1 MGTLTEK
8 LNYLLTTKD
17 KIKQALI
24 EKGISILED
33 TPFREYADKIKEIS
47 VGLSNTDLQ
56 LANATESKVLKGY
69 KFYAGNDTLKT
80 GTALSTQTTVNS
92 SNLFNGIKAYDNGG
106 NLITGSALSKE
117 TNVAAAKMFKGVTAY
132 NNLGELI
139 TGNPTSTSVT
149 SSKMFKGVTAYNSNG
164 TLITGSPTATT
175 VSASDIAK
183 GKKAYTSSGTLLD
196 GTGTLISG
204 TAYKVYTG
212 ELYNSNS
219 TIYLDNIVFGFVG
232 SSGLATGQEYSMATA
247 GGWAGAVSNQHVQ
260 LVLNYGQ
267 VISAG
272 YITITSSYLH
282 WEGDVITGVDYII
295 FCEV

>member
-56 LANATESKVLKGY
+56 LANATESKVLNGY
-69 KFYAGNDTLKT
+69 KFYAGNDILKT
-80 GTALSTQTTVNS
+80 GTALSTSTSVS
-92 SNLFNGIKAYDNGG
+92 SDKLFN
-106 NLITGSALSKE
+106 
-117 TNVAAAKMFKGVTAY
+117 GVTAY
-132 NNLGELI
+132 NNSGNLI
-139 TGNPTSTSVT
+139 TGTALSENVT
-149 SSKMFKGVTAYNSNG
+149 VTASKMFKGVTAYNQSGTKITGAPASTNVTAKKMFTGTTAFNQNG
-164 TLITGSPTATT
+164 TLITGAPTTTTAT
-175 VSASDIAK
+175 ASDIAS
-183 GKKAYTSSGTLLD
+183 GKTAYKNNGTLMT

-212 ELYNSNS
+212 EVTANRSTVYLSN
-219 TIYLDNIVFGFVG
+219 IKYAMFGTSG
-232 SSGLATGQEYSMATA
+232 LSSGDGISYA
-247 GGWAGAVSNQHVQ
+247 GGTAGAVNNYHVQ
-260 LVLNYGQ
+260 VILNYGQ
-267 VISAG
+267 VIDAG
-272 YITITSSYLH
+272 YITITSSYISYEPGYVNSL
-282 WEGDVITGVDYII
+282 DYVA